1 MTHEEYV
8 SRAASLSD
16 SPVDVA
22 AVLAHVD
29 TCFECHAQ
37 RRLVRRQLDRLDP
50 PRRSFAVEA
59 AELVATVA
67 TVVLIV
73 AGLRASPKPA
83 SPKPEPP
90 RARYR
95 IVGDASGVVAYTPAG
110 VIAGSATV
118 GSPKEVQR

>member
-8 SRAASLSD
+8 SQAASLSD
-16 SPVDVA
+16 SELDVA

-29 TCFECHAQ
+29 RCFQCHAQ
-37 RRLVRRQLDRLDP
+37 RQLVERQLARLDP

-59 AELVATVA
+59 AQLAAAIATVA
-67 TVVLIV
+67 LIV

-95 IVGDASGVVAYTPAG
+95 IVGDASGVVAYTPSG
-110 VIAGSATV
+110 VIAGSATLR
-118 GSPKEVQR
+118 SPKEVQR